1 MYNYLLF
8 ILIGILLFL
17 LFNNKNKF
25 SISFQDNIDSS
36 QSGESVEDDKPQIT
50 ASINTDM
57 LTRQQIDEQTLTQD
71 DGVGLMPGTLS
82 LGVFQ
87 PEIFGPLCAA
97 AVGLLGAGA
106 VALRRGRNPRQQLPQ
121 SDIETGDP

>member
-1 MYNYLLF
+1 MYVYLLF
-8 ILIGILLFL
+8 VLIGILLFL

-36 QSGESVEDDKPQIT
+36 QSGESDEDDGQQNTVPQIAAAVGQAHDSDKIT
-50 ASINTDM
+50 P
-57 LTRQQIDEQTLTQD
+57 D
-71 DGVGLMPGTLS
+71 DWMVPGFPGGGWTMRGIVVTS
-82 LGVFQ
+82 
-87 PEIFGPLCAA
+87 CAA

>member
-8 ILIGILLFL
+8 VLIGILLFL

-25 SISFQDNIDSS
+25 SIGFPDHSDSS
-36 QSGESVEDDKPQIT
+36 QSGESVEDDRPQIT
-50 ASINTDM
+50 ASVNTDV
-57 LTRQQIDEQTLTQD
+57 LTRQQLDDQTLTQD
-71 DGVGLMPGTLS
+71 DGVGILPGMLS
-82 LGVFQ
+82 FSVLD
-87 PEIFGPLCAA
+87 PKIFIPSCAA
-97 AVGLLGAGA
+97 AGLLGA